1 MRFMSMIRL
10 DENTGQVPS
19 ERLIEEMTRL
29 IDELRASGKLLDTGG
44 LQPTAKGRRVRL
56 HSGKLSNLD
65 GPFTEAKEV
74 IGGYA
79 ILQADSLDEATELT
93 RRFLQVHGNE
103 WNLECEVRQIED
115 PGNCG

>member
-19 ERLIEEMTRL
+19 QRLIDDMTRL

-44 LQPTAKGRRVRL
+44 LQPTAQGRRVRL
-56 HSGKLSNLD
+56 HNGKLSNID

-79 ILQADSLDEATELT
+79 VLQADSLDEATQLT
-93 RRFLQVHGNE
+93 RRFLEVHGTE
-103 WNLECEVRQIED
+103 WNLECEVRQIEE
-115 PGNCG
+115 PGDCG

>member
-10 DENTGQVPS
+10 DETTGQVPS

-44 LQPTAKGRRVRL
+44 LQPTAQGRRVRL

-79 ILQADSLDEATELT
+79 ILEAASLDEATELT
-93 RRFLQVHGNE
+93 RRFLQVHGTE